1 MPFHARSRCA
11 ETAPGIAIV
20 PWAHLAGE
28 GMATFRQRDGGRWQA
43 IIRRV
48 DLKASRSFE
57 RKADAVAWARAQERD
72 ADLAGTMP
80 TAMAGTLKAVVDR
93 YELEIWPQKRWG
105 ASKANELDVIRRDL
119 GARLLADLT
128 QPVILAY
135 VRGLKITPGGVTT
148 RLSYLREAL
157 RTARDLWGVRVPL
170 AELDGAI
177 SAAKRMKLAGK
188 SNVRSR
194 RPTQAEIDAV
204 IDYAEGQPRSVID
217 LGAIVRVLAILP
229 LRAGELLG
237 IEWADLDAKRR
248 SAVIRSR
255 KHPDIRVREKNDQEV
270 PLISFKG
277 VDTFALVA
285 DRPRYMPSPYPYK
298 RTSVTAAFSMATL
311 RCQIKDLHLHD
322 LRAHALSSLL
332 EAGVPI
338 PQVALISGH
347 RNWKTLSRHYAR
359 IDPASVHDA
368 IKRASP

>member
-93 YELEIWPQKRWG
+93 YEIEIWPEKRWG

-170 AELDGAI
+170 AGACGRQPATPRRKLGLDGARPSPADRNHEMVN
-177 SAAKRMKLAGK
+177 SAIIPRNHVVCRPGGGGK
-188 SNVRSR
+188 SGSSVV
-194 RPTQAEIDAV
+194 PTAGSKAER
-204 IDYAEGQPRSVID
+204 Y
-217 LGAIVRVLAILP
+217 P
-229 LRAGELLG
+229 L
-237 IEWADLDAKRR
+237 
-248 SAVIRSR
+248 
-255 KHPDIRVREKNDQEV
+255 EV
-270 PLISFKG
+270 
-277 VDTFALVA
+277 
-285 DRPRYMPSPYPYK
+285 
-298 RTSVTAAFSMATL
+298 
-311 RCQIKDLHLHD
+311 
-322 LRAHALSSLL
+322 
-332 EAGVPI
+332 
-338 PQVALISGH
+338 
-347 RNWKTLSRHYAR
+347 
-359 IDPASVHDA
+359 
-368 IKRASP
+368 

>member
-1 MPFHARSRCA
+1 
-11 ETAPGIAIV
+11 
-20 PWAHLAGE
+20 
-28 GMATFRQRDGGRWQA
+28 MATFRQRDGGRWQA
-43 IIRRV
+43 IIRRT
-48 DLKASRSFE
+48 DLKASRSFDK
-57 RKADAVAWARAQERD
+57 KADAVAWARAQERD

-80 TAMAGTLKAVVDR
+80 TKMAGTLKAVVDR
-93 YELEIWPQKRWG
+93 YELEIWPEKRWG
-105 ASKANELDVIRRDL
+105 SSKANELDVLRRDL

-177 SAAKRMKLAGK
+177 SSAKRMKLAGK
-188 SNVRSR
+188 SNVRTR
-194 RPTQAEIDAV
+194 RPTQAELDAV
-204 IDYAEGQPRSVID
+204 IAYAEGQTRSVID

-237 IEWADLDAKRR
+237 IEWGDLDTKRR
-248 SAVIRSR
+248 SALIRSR
-255 KHPDIRVREKNDQEV
+255 KHPDARVREKNDQEV

-277 VDTFALVA
+277 VDTFALIA
-285 DRPRYMPSPYPYK
+285 DRPRYMPSPFPYK
-298 RTSVTAAFSMATL
+298 RVSVTAAFSMAAL

-347 RNWKTLSRHYAR
+347 RNWKTLARHYAR
-359 IDPASVHDA
+359 IDPMAVHDA
-368 IKRASP
+368 VTRAETTGVPNTRALTSPKKGGAGRIS